1 MHFSCCSAALLD
13 YDLEE
18 RMSDLT
24 AEELQERITRVT
36 ADLDQLSVGGD
47 MGRKL
52 EVLTQ
57 YKEYLEEQ
65 LQELT
70 GPK

>member
-1 MHFSCCSAALLD
+1 
-13 YDLEE
+13 
-18 RMSDLT
+18 MSDLT